1 MICEFPQMTIYFWH
15 NLAMLVLVDFICV
28 IVVTSYVKNNA
39 LKVYAFHLRNLA
51 VRFDQPHKKW
61 VIQGKI
67 LNSNF

>member
-39 LKVYAFHLRNLA
+39 LKFMLS
-51 VRFDQPHKKW
+51 
-61 VIQGKI
+61 I
-67 LNSNF
+67 